1 MTANNRIFVGLS
13 CVAVVAAVILSSANL
28 YLGDLNQDEGWY
40 LYAAQLVASGQW
52 PYVDFAFT
60 QGPVMPLVYALF
72 KPIITAGGLAGG
84 RLITALLGLL
94 AAVLAARLA
103 ARLVNKEL
111 RAGAALT
118 TFILIG
124 VNVYQSY
131 FCTVV
136 KTYSLTALL
145 LMLGFLALAEGW
157 TRRHAWLMLMAGAF
171 MVLAT
176 GTRTSAGVVL
186 PIVFIYLLMARHA
199 PQVAQRSAPSLAWL
213 HFGLGA
219 TVMAGL
225 VFLPFLI
232 LAPESF
238 LYCIMQYHALRHS
251 GGGLM
256 TLVFKVGFLSRLL
269 QAYFVTFSIGVFV
282 VFAKWALA
290 RLRPPCFAIALR
302 DGERGYGG
310 QARTPAAMTAATAGP
325 TIATPLAGPAATAAA
340 AATAATAAIAAP
352 ALMRILWLSIIAIT
366 LIHFLAPF
374 PYDDYQVFVFPL
386 LAIAI
391 ANTAIRLVGQRG
403 ALWLTIAILVV
414 SLGAAGSSPLNQDW
428 FIQGRDR
435 IWWLVKD
442 RSPLQK
448 LRDTAAQIRRVTK
461 PGDLLLTQDP
471 YMAVEANLK
480 VPRGLEMGQFS
491 YFPALSDDQ
500 AAKLHVFNR
509 AGFERLLR
517 TTEAPLAALSG
528 YALAIQSP
536 DIMPVPPKDEILFW
550 NIIREHYE
558 LMENV
563 PNFGQAYTTL
573 RIYRIKT
580 AP

>member
-1 MTANNRIFVGLS
+1 MTNNRPIFVVLGL
-13 CVAVVAAVILSSANL
+13 VAVITAVILAAANL

-40 LYAAQLVASGQW
+40 LYAAQMVAAGHW

-60 QGPVMPLVYALF
+60 QGPVMPMVYALF
-72 KPIITAGGLAGG
+72 APVITIGGLAGG
-84 RLITALLGLL
+84 RLITTLLGLM

-103 ARLVNKEL
+103 TRLVTAEL

-118 TFILIG
+118 TFILIS

-157 TRRHAWLMLMAGAF
+157 TSRRHTWLMLMAGAF
-171 MVLAT
+171 MALAT
-176 GTRTSAGVVL
+176 GTRTSAGAVL
-186 PIVFIYLLMARHA
+186 PIVCLYLLIARRNA
-199 PQVAQRSAPSLAWL
+199 PPLAW
-213 HFGLGA
+213 FYCGLGA
-219 TVMAGL
+219 VIMACL

-232 LAPESF
+232 MAPESF
-238 LYCIMQYHALRHS
+238 LYCVMLYHTLRNAS
-251 GGGLM
+251 SGLM
-256 TLVFKVGFLSRLL
+256 TLVFKIGFLSRLL
-269 QAYFVTFSIGVFV
+269 QAYFVAFGLGIAV
-282 VFAKWALA
+282 VFAKWAFA
-290 RLRPPCFAIALR
+290 R
-302 DGERGYGG
+302 
-310 QARTPAAMTAATAGP
+310 ARMTAAT
-325 TIATPLAGPAATAAA
+325 PAATAMS
-340 AATAATAAIAAP
+340 TALT
-352 ALMRILWLSIIAIT
+352 RILWLCIIAIS

-386 LAIAI
+386 LAVAI
-391 ANTAIRLVGQRG
+391 ATVAIRLVGRHG
-403 ALWLTIAILVV
+403 ALWLTMGILVA
-414 SLGAAGSSPLNQDW
+414 SLGAAGSSQINQDW

-448 LRDTAAQIRRVTK
+448 LRDTAWQIRQATK

-471 YMAVEANLK
+471 YLAVEANLK
-480 VPRGLEMGQFS
+480 LPPGLEMGQFS
-491 YFPALSDDQ
+491 YFPALSDEQ
-500 AAKLHVFNR
+500 ASRLHVFNR

-536 DIMPVPPKDEILFW
+536 EVTPVPPEDEALFAK
-550 NIIREHYE
+550 IVAERYVP
-558 LMENV
+558 MANV
-563 PNFGQAYTTL
+563 PNFGQASTTL
-573 RIYRIKT
+573 KIYRKKAGI
-580 AP
+580 

>member
-1 MTANNRIFVGLS
+1 MTSYKRAYIS
-13 CVAVVAAVILSSANL
+13 ISIVAFLAAVILSAANL

-40 LYAAQLVASGQW
+40 LYAAQLVASGQR

-84 RLITALLGLL
+84 RLITALLGLM

-103 ARLVNKEL
+103 ARLVNTEL
-111 RAGAALT
+111 RASTALT

-136 KTYSLTALL
+136 KTYSLTILL
-145 LMLGFLALAEGW
+145 LMLGFLAMVEAW
-157 TRRHAWLMLMAGAF
+157 NRRQAWPMLMAGAF
-171 MVLAT
+171 IVLAA
-176 GTRTSAGVVL
+176 GTRTSAGIVL
-186 PIVFIYLLMARHA
+186 PIVFLYLLMAR
-199 PQVAQRSAPSLAWL
+199 SAPPLAWL

-219 TVMAGL
+219 TVMACL

-238 LYCIMQYHALRHS
+238 LYCVMQYHTLRHS
-251 GGGLM
+251 GSGLM
-256 TLVFKVGFLSRLL
+256 TLVFKAGFLSRLL
-269 QAYFVTFSIGVFV
+269 QAYFVAFSIGVGV
-282 VFAKWALA
+282 VFAKWAFS
-290 RLRPPCFAIALR
+290 RLRPPCSAIALR

-310 QARTPAAMTAATAGP
+310 QAHAPAVTTAPAAM
-325 TIATPLAGPAATAAA
+325 
-340 AATAATAAIAAP
+340 AAP
-352 ALMRILWLSIIAIT
+352 ALMRILWMSVIAIT

-386 LAIAI
+386 LAIVI
-391 ANTAIRLVGQRG
+391 ANAAVRLVGQHG

-448 LRDTAAQIRRVTK
+448 LRDTAAQIRSITK

-471 YMAVEANLK
+471 YLAVEANLK

-491 YFPALSDDQ
+491 YFPTLSDDR
-500 AAKLHVFNR
+500 AASLHVFNR

-517 TTEAPLAALSG
+517 TTEAPMAALSG

-536 DIMPVPPKDEILFW
+536 EVTPLTPKDQSLFTK
-550 NIIREHYE
+550 IVTDRY
-558 LMENV
+558 MPMTNV
-563 PNFGQAYTTL
+563 PYFGQAYTTL
-573 RIYRIKT
+573 KIYRKK
-580 AP
+580 AGM

>member
-1 MTANNRIFVGLS
+1 MTANKRIFVVLS
-13 CVAVVAAVILSSANL
+13 FVAVVAAVILSAANL

-40 LYAAQLVASGQW
+40 LYAAQLIASGQW

-84 RLITALLGLL
+84 RMITALLGLV
-94 AAVLAARLA
+94 AAALAARLA
-103 ARLVNKEL
+103 ARLVNIEL

-118 TFILIG
+118 TFILIS

-171 MVLAT
+171 MLLAA

-186 PIVFIYLLMARHA
+186 PIVFLYLLKVH
-199 PQVAQRSAPSLAWL
+199 RSAPPLAWL

-219 TVMAGL
+219 TVMACL

-238 LYCIMQYHALRHS
+238 LYCVVQYHTLRHS
-251 GGGLM
+251 GDSLM
-256 TLVFKVGFLSRLL
+256 TLAFKVGFLSRLL
-269 QAYFVTFSIGVFV
+269 QAYFVAFSIGISV
-282 VFAKWALA
+282 VFAKW
-290 RLRPPCFAIALR
+290 IW
-302 DGERGYGG
+302 
-310 QARTPAAMTAATAGP
+310 ARTPAATAAM
-325 TIATPLAGPAATAAA
+325 ATPTAMAAPANANSSVG
-340 AATAATAAIAAP
+340 P
-352 ALMRILWLSIIAIT
+352 ALMRMLWLSIIAIT
-366 LIHFLAPF
+366 LIHFWAPF

-391 ANTAIRLVGQRG
+391 ANAAFRLVGQRG

-414 SLGAAGSSPLNQDW
+414 SLGASVSSPLNQDW

-448 LRDTAAQIRRVTK
+448 LRDTAVLIRQETQ
-461 PGDLLLTQDP
+461 PGNLLLTQDP
-471 YMAVEANLK
+471 YLAVEANLK
-480 VPRGLEMGQFS
+480 LPRGLEMGQFS

-500 AAKLHVFNR
+500 AASLHVFNR
-509 AGFERLLR
+509 AGFEHLLR
-517 TTEAPLAALSG
+517 TTEAPIAALSG
-528 YALAIQSP
+528 YAFCIQSP
-536 DIMPVPPKDEILFW
+536 DVTPLTPEDQALFTK
-550 NIIREHYE
+550 IVTDRYAS
-558 LMENV
+558 MTNV
-563 PNFGQAYTTL
+563 PSFGQAYTTL
-573 RIYRIKT
+573 KIYRKK
-580 AP
+580 AGL

>member
-13 CVAVVAAVILSSANL
+13 LIAVIAAVILSAANL

-84 RLITALLGLL
+84 RLITALLGLI
-94 AAVLAARLA
+94 AAGLAARLA
-103 ARLVNKEL
+103 ARLVNTEL
-111 RAGAALT
+111 RTSAALA
-118 TFILIG
+118 TFILISI
-124 VNVYQSY
+124 NVYQSY

-171 MVLAT
+171 MVLAA
-176 GTRTSAGVVL
+176 GTRTSAGAVL
-186 PIVFIYLLMARHA
+186 PIAFLYLLIA
-199 PQVAQRSAPSLAWL
+199 RSAPPRAWL

-219 TVMAGL
+219 TVMACL

-232 LAPESF
+232 LAPDSF
-238 LYCIMQYHALRHS
+238 LYCIMQYHTLRHS

-269 QAYFVTFSIGVFV
+269 QAYFVVFSIGVFV
-282 VFAKWALA
+282 VVAKWALA
-290 RLRPPCFAIALR
+290 RAPAEAASCRLARQGREMGGESTLSPPICSPATQGR
-302 DGERGYGG
+302 GG
-310 QARTPAAMTAATAGP
+310 QTSTVKMVAAPAAMAVT
-325 TIATPLAGPAATAAA
+325 
-340 AATAATAAIAAP
+340 

-386 LAIAI
+386 LVIVITNA
-391 ANTAIRLVGQRG
+391 AIRLVGQRG
-403 ALWLTIAILVV
+403 ALWLTIAILAV

-448 LRDTAAQIRRVTK
+448 LRDTAVLIRKETK

-471 YMAVEANLK
+471 YLAVEANLK
-480 VPRGLEMGQFS
+480 LPYGLEMGQFS
-491 YFPALSDDQ
+491 YFPDFSDDQ
-500 AAKLHVFNR
+500 AERLHVFNR

-517 TTEAPLAALSG
+517 TTEAPIAALSG

-536 DIMPVPPKDEILFW
+536 GVTPLTPEDQALFTK
-550 NIIREHYE
+550 IVTDRYTP
-558 LMENV
+558 MTNV
-563 PNFGQAYTTL
+563 PCFGQAYTTL
-573 RIYRIKT
+573 KIYRKKT
-580 AP
+580 GP

>member
-13 CVAVVAAVILSSANL
+13 LIAVVAAVVLSAANL

-84 RLITALLGLL
+84 RLITALLGLV

-103 ARLVNKEL
+103 ARLVNMEL
-111 RAGAALT
+111 RASAALA
-118 TFILIG
+118 TFILIS

-136 KTYSLTALL
+136 KTYSLTAVL

-176 GTRTSAGVVL
+176 GTRTSAGAVL
-186 PIVFIYLLMARHA
+186 PIVFLYLLMARSA
-199 PQVAQRSAPSLAWL
+199 PQAAHRSAPPLAWL

-219 TVMAGL
+219 TVMACL

-238 LYCIMQYHALRHS
+238 LYCVMQYHTLRHS
-251 GGGLM
+251 SGGLM
-256 TLVFKVGFLSRLL
+256 ALVYKVGFLSRLL
-269 QAYFVTFSIGVFV
+269 QAYFVAFGIGIAV
-282 VFAKWALA
+282 VFAKWAWA
-290 RLRPPCFAIALR
+290 RLRP
-302 DGERGYGG
+302 RGYGG
-310 QARTPAAMTAATAGP
+310 QARAPAAMATS
-325 TIATPLAGPAATAAA
+325 AATAAPA
-340 AATAATAAIAAP
+340 VMTAPAATAAP
-352 ALMRILWLSIIAIT
+352 ALMRILWLSSIAIT

-391 ANTAIRLVGQRG
+391 VNAALRLVGQRG
-403 ALWLTIAILVV
+403 ALWLTMSILVV
-414 SLGAAGSSPLNQDW
+414 SLGASVSSPLNQDW

-448 LRDTAAQIRRVTK
+448 LRDTAAQIRNVTK

-471 YMAVEANLK
+471 YLAVEANLK

-491 YFPALSDDQ
+491 YFPAISDDQ
-500 AAKLHVFNR
+500 AASLHVFNR

-517 TTEAPLAALSG
+517 TTEAPIAALSG

-536 DIMPVPPKDEILFW
+536 EVTPLTPEDQALFTKILTD
-550 NIIREHYE
+550 RYTP
-558 LMENV
+558 MTNV
-563 PNFGQAYTTL
+563 PCFGQAYTTL
-573 RIYRIKT
+573 TIYRKKDCR
-580 AP
+580 P